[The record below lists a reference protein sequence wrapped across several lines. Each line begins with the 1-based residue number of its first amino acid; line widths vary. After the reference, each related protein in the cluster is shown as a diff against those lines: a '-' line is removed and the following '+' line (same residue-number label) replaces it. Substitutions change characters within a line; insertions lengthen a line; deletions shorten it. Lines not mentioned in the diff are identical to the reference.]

1 MKPPTTEPPANT
13 ANQPGQPGPESLLT
27 RLGLR
32 HWAPFN
38 LAAVTRAHDVH
49 LAFQMTPSDAVLD
62 GLTLHCP
69 AGVYHPTSA
78 SSSAFMLRHL
88 ANLPT
93 DRPLSVLELGVG
105 SGALLL
111 SLARRLGA
119 GRYLGVDV
127 SPTAINAARSNA
139 DRNGLEVEIRHSDL
153 FATLAGE
160 RFDVIL
166 FNPPLY
172 DREPRNEVENQLLC
186 DPGGRLLQRF
196 VDALPQHLQPGGAAY
211 LVVANIG
218 VLTPLDDP
226 ALRLSLQGA
235 ELFESGM
242 VRAVLKV
249 ERGG

>member
-1 MKPPTTEPPANT
+1 MNPPTTEPPANPADPT
-13 ANQPGQPGPESLLT
+13 TQPGPTSLLA

-32 HWAPFN
+32 HWSAID
-38 LAAVTRAHDVH
+38 LAAVARAHDAH
-49 LAFQMTPSDAVLD
+49 LVFQMTPGDVVLD

-88 ANLPT
+88 ASLPA

-127 SPTAINAARSNA
+127 SPVAMQAARSNA
-139 DRNGLEVEIRHSDL
+139 ARNGLAVEIRHSDL
-153 FATLAGE
+153 FAALAGE

-172 DREPRNEVENQLLC
+172 DREPRNEVENELLC
-186 DPGGRLLQRF
+186 DPGGRLLRRF
-196 VDALPQHLQPGGAAY
+196 VDGLPQHLRPGGAAY

-249 ERGG
+249 EQVG